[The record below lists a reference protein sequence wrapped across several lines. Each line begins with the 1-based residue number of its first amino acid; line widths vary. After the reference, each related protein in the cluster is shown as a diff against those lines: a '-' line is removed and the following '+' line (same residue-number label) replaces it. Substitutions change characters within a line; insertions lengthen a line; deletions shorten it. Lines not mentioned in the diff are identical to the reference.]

1 MVCSH
6 STLRPWV
13 LIAVTSFRFLK
24 HYPYSWPLIVCAFI
38 AALVPNYISHYITA
52 ELPSKFMFWSLPEGL
67 MRKNEHLSEYQQ
79 LAFVMQE
86 RLYLFVNWDFWCFVY
101 EKTIDEVSFVIHWCD
116 RISCGLAL
124 VSVILKFLI
133 LLGGSVVYVIAFVC
147 NSLYFIIPLFYFCKA
162 LLKSIFI
169 GEQFYVQSQRSSS
182 LIWSLVCRA
191 IASCHAVLLAGLLL
205 FTTLVVFSWC
215 FALSEFT
222 MFTFIGGV
230 ITPTMAYRYFV
241 LVGAIVLGIYG
252 LVSDLHDGYNRI
264 LSETINILKEK
275 GTFTKLSRD
284 VETTSNKKIILVLRK
299 EPANESEYSIV
310 VNKQGQ
316 PAPLRQIL
324 VHDAITTFVSNH
336 LFSFIVKMCR
346 PLGRQVLFLIVKT
359 IAILF
364 YSMVALWV
372 KNVYHMEEK
381 VSHIFQ
387 LIASVALY
395 NIPNVMQFVSYKSNF
410 GKTTDGVLRQQ
421 IYDSL
426 VVYFSNL
433 S

>member
-1 MVCSH
+1 M
-6 STLRPWV
+6 
-13 LIAVTSFRFLK
+13 
-24 HYPYSWPLIVCAFI
+24 
-38 AALVPNYISHYITA
+38 
-52 ELPSKFMFWSLPEGL
+52 
-67 MRKNEHLSEYQQ
+67 
-79 LAFVMQE
+79 
-86 RLYLFVNWDFWCFVY
+86 
-101 EKTIDEVSFVIHWCD
+101 
-116 RISCGLAL
+116 
-124 VSVILKFLI
+124 
-133 LLGGSVVYVIAFVC
+133 
-147 NSLYFIIPLFYFCKA
+147 
-162 LLKSIFI
+162 
-169 GEQFYVQSQRSSS
+169 
-182 LIWSLVCRA
+182 
-191 IASCHAVLLAGLLL
+191 
-205 FTTLVVFSWC
+205 
-215 FALSEFT
+215 
-222 MFTFIGGV
+222 
-230 ITPTMAYRYFV
+230 
-241 LVGAIVLGIYG
+241 
-252 LVSDLHDGYNRI
+252 
-264 LSETINILKEK
+264 
-275 GTFTKLSRD
+275 
-284 VETTSNKKIILVLRK
+284 LRK